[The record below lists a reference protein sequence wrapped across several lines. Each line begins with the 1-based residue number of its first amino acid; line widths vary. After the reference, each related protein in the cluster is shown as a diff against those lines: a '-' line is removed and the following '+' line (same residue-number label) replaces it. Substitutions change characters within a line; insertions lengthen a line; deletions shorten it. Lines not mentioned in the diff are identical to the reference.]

1 VSEAETVDPIKA
13 KLLALKEKRE
23 AIEAK
28 REERI
33 AKLLPDEM
41 LAEAER
47 ALADEEA
54 LEAAEAEHGPANEDS
69 DETTSRRRIAVVR
82 TSLGIVIL
90 KRAEPVVMKAYR
102 AEKKDTP
109 EVTDKFVKPCLIYP
123 DRRRFN
129 EMVEEQPFIL
139 DRCANAIGVLAGVR
153 VREVAGK

>member
-1 VSEAETVDPIKA
+1 MSEAETVDPIKA

-69 DETTSRRRIAVVR
+69 D
-82 TSLGIVIL
+82 
-90 KRAEPVVMKAYR
+90 
-102 AEKKDTP
+102 
-109 EVTDKFVKPCLIYP
+109 
-123 DRRRFN
+123 
-129 EMVEEQPFIL
+129 
-139 DRCANAIGVLAGVR
+139 
-153 VREVAGK
+153 